1 MSPPS
6 VPICPPPVSQLWVFP
21 AFLLGAPHSL
31 WGALLGWGGFA
42 PAEPPPSDRDPRD
55 MTQDQEVLTAGVVQV
70 GGEEDGVVRTPGE
83 EKDRVGRGG
92 GHPKAGGAR
101 WPRMPAPTNSS
112 YRSEGFGWVGRGP
125 PVIAVIGPPKIIL
138 PTLQKW
144 AATHHLARQT
154 ALWIS
159 SHVSPKSLETQR
171 PFCKSREVG
180 YGRPPP
186 PQQLW
191 VCKSPSPT
199 LCPPPPRPL
208 SWGHMLPPGT
218 GMEPRIHGHDPANP
232 WGNTTRSFSHP
243 QPGSHPGSLALTSV
257 LRASRQLEFWGW

>member
-1 MSPPS
+1 M
-6 VPICPPPVSQLWVFP
+6 VSFAP
-21 AFLLGAPHSL
+21 LGKRRTE
-31 WGALLGWGGFA
+31 WGG
-42 PAEPPPSDRDPRD
+42 
-55 MTQDQEVLTAGVVQV
+55 
-70 GGEEDGVVRTPGE
+70 
-83 EKDRVGRGG
+83 GG

-199 LCPPPPRPL
+199 LCPPPP
-208 SWGHMLPPGT
+208 PPSILGPHASSRHGDGAQDT
-218 GMEPRIHGHDPANP
+218 WPRSG
-232 WGNTTRSFSHP
+232 
-243 QPGSHPGSLALTSV
+243 QSLGKHH
-257 LRASRQLEFWGW
+257 QEF